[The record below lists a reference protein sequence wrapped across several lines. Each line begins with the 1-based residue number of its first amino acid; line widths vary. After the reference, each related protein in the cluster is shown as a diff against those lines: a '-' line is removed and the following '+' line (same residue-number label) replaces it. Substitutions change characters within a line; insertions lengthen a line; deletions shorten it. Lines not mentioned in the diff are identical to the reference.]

1 MRFHIS
7 EIVLWPRSS
16 TLQPTRLPFA
26 ANALNVVSG
35 VSRTGKSAVIPIV
48 DYCLASDSCHIP
60 VNTIRDRCS
69 WFGIVVDTERGQL
82 LLARRE
88 PGNQRST
95 NEMYVLSGPTV
106 EVPQSI
112 SGKNTTA
119 DAVKRA
125 LDGLAGLSQLDFD
138 ADESP
143 GGFKGRPS
151 FRDLMSFTFQP
162 QNIIANQ
169 NVMFYKAD
177 THEHRE
183 KLRTI
188 FPYVLGAV
196 SPAVMAKQ
204 HELASL
210 RKELSRKEREL
221 AGLRQVSERW
231 VAEIRAWTSQ
241 GRELGVIPSVID
253 INQPLPALVDA
264 LRDATRRGGQSAI
277 ATVDAIDRSVTE
289 LVALQR
295 EEADKSTR
303 LAQLRRR
310 LSEMEQLKDATSAYR
325 DQLYVQRDRLRV
337 AEWLAELQ
345 RGNHSCPI
353 CGQDFANSPD
363 HLDGLISALEGLEKT
378 ASQAAGV
385 PAAFDRELQRVGEEL
400 RAATEQLEGVR
411 HRIRALTRASDEARA
426 RQDSTLQS
434 SRFLGRLEQ
443 ALEHYELLGNDEGI
457 AAEVAALSQRVRSL
471 EADLREHDVGKR
483 TELALKRLASLVQP
497 LVPKLDAERPQDPV
511 SFSIQDLTVRVS
523 GRDRE
528 DYLWEIGSGS
538 NWLSYHLSVA
548 VALHEFF
555 LQLPQSP
562 VPSFLVVDQPSQVY
576 FPKQLTPAQRAGEA
590 EPYEDEDVVAV
601 RKIFAMLAEAV
612 RDSNGRLQIIVL
624 DHATDTVWGGVEGIN
639 VAAEWRY
646 GTKLVPDDWPAER
659 L

>member
-1 MRFHIS
+1 
-7 EIVLWPRSS
+7 V
-16 TLQPTRLPFA
+16 FA
-26 ANALNVVSG
+26 ENALNVVSG

-48 DYCLASDSCHIP
+48 DYCLGSDSCHIP

-69 WFGIVVDTERGQL
+69 WFGIVVETERGQL

-106 EVPQSI
+106 ELPKSI
-112 SGKNTTA
+112 SGKNTTV

-125 LDGLAGLSQLDFD
+125 LDGLAGLSQLHFD

-210 RKELSRKEREL
+210 RRELLRKEREL

-241 GRELGVIPSVID
+241 GRELGVIPSAVD
-253 INQPLPALVDA
+253 INQPVPALVDA
-264 LRDATRRGGQSAI
+264 LREATRRGGQPAI

-345 RGNHSCPI
+345 RGSHSCPI
-353 CGQDFANSPD
+353 CGQDFASAPD

-400 RAATEQLEGVR
+400 RTATEQLEGVR

-426 RQDSTLQS
+426 RQDATLQS

-443 ALEHYELLGNDEGI
+443 ALEHYELLGSDEGI
-457 AAEVAALSQRVRSL
+457 TAEVAELSQRVRSL
-471 EADLREHDVGKR
+471 EADLREHDVAKR

-511 SFSIQDLTVRVS
+511 SFSIQDLTLRVS

-612 RDSNGRLQIIVL
+612 RDSKGRLQIIVL

-659 L
+659 G

>member
-1 MRFHIS
+1 MRFHIT

-16 TLQPTRLPFA
+16 TLEPKRLVFA
-26 ANALNVVSG
+26 ENALNVVSG

-48 DYCLASDSCHIP
+48 DYCLGSDSCHIP

-69 WFGIVVDTERGQL
+69 WFGIVVETERGQL

-106 EVPQSI
+106 ELPKSI
-112 SGKNTTA
+112 SGKNTTV

-125 LDGLAGLSQLDFD
+125 LDGLAGLSQLHFD

-210 RKELSRKEREL
+210 RRELLRKEREL

-241 GRELGVIPSVID
+241 GRELGVIPSAVD
-253 INQPLPALVDA
+253 INQPVPALVDA
-264 LRDATRRGGQSAI
+264 LREATRRGGQPAI

-345 RGNHSCPI
+345 RGSHSCPI
-353 CGQDFANSPD
+353 CGQDFASAPD

-400 RAATEQLEGVR
+400 RTATEQLEGVR

-426 RQDSTLQS
+426 RQDATLQS

-443 ALEHYELLGNDEGI
+443 ALEHYELLGSDEGI
-457 AAEVAALSQRVRSL
+457 TAEVAELSQRVRSL
-471 EADLREHDVGKR
+471 EADLREHDVAKR

-511 SFSIQDLTVRVS
+511 SFSIQDLTLRVS

-612 RDSNGRLQIIVL
+612 RDSKGRLQIIVL

-659 L
+659 G